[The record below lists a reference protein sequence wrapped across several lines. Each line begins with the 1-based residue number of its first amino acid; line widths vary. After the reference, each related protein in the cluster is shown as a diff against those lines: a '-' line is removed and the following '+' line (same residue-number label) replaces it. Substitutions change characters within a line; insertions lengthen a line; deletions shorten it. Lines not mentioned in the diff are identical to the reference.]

1 MFQEGCFNIGGSGAA
16 PTRPVRATFA
26 NFRVGAVGT
35 GLNIL
40 RFFFPN

>member
-1 MFQEGCFNIGGSGAA
+1 MFPEGRFNIGGSGAA
-16 PTRPVRATFA
+16 PARAVRATFA

-40 RFFFPN
+40 RFSFPN